1 MREIYY
7 MKYDVNILMMKAL
20 AGELNSDEARQFA
33 QLLETDEGMRARWQ
47 QLESLQADLRSERA
61 NSFGP
66 FFAARV
72 TARAQ
77 QSESL
82 VDGLMWM
89 FRPLVPTAT
98 LVALIVA
105 FNNWSDYSDIDG
117 NASVLEA
124 IFAIE
129 PISLNAAY
137 AMEE

>member
-1 MREIYY
+1 MNDD
-7 MKYDVNILMMKAL
+7 MDTVMMKAL
-20 AGELNSDEARQFA
+20 AGELNSDEANRFA
-33 QLLETDEGMRARWQ
+33 RALEADDGMRTRWQ
-47 QLESLQADLRSERA
+47 RLESLQADLRSERA
-61 NSFGP
+61 DSFAP

-98 LVALIVA
+98 LVALIIA

-129 PISLNAAY
+129 PISLNVAY

>member
-1 MREIYY
+1 
-7 MKYDVNILMMKAL
+7 MKDNMDTVVMKAL
-20 AGELNSDEARQFA
+20 AGELNSDEANRFA
-33 QLLETDEGMRARWQ
+33 RALEADDEMRTRWER
-47 QLESLQADLRSERA
+47 LESLQADLRSERA
-61 NSFGP
+61 DSFAP

-98 LVALIVA
+98 LVALIIA
-105 FNNWSDYSDIDG
+105 FNNWGECSYIDG
-117 NASVLEA
+117 NASILEA

-129 PISLNAAY
+129 PISLNVAY
-137 AMEE
+137 IMEE

>member
-1 MREIYY
+1 
-7 MKYDVNILMMKAL
+7 MKDDMDTVMMKAL
-20 AGELNSDEARQFA
+20 AGELNSDEASRLA
-33 QLLETDEGMRARWQ
+33 RALEADGVMRAKWQ
-47 QLESLQADLRSERA
+47 RLESLQTDLRSERA
-61 NSFGP
+61 DSFGP

-77 QSESL
+77 QGESM

-89 FRPLVPTAT
+89 FRSLAPTAT
-98 LVALIVA
+98 LVALIIA

-117 NASVLEA
+117 NTSVMEA

-129 PISLNAAY
+129 PISLNVAY

>member
-1 MREIYY
+1 
-7 MKYDVNILMMKAL
+7 MKDDMDTVMMKAL
-20 AGELNSDEARQFA
+20 AGELNSDEASRLA
-33 QLLETDEGMRARWQ
+33 RALEADGVMRARWQ
-47 QLESLQADLRSERA
+47 RLESLQTDLRSERA
-61 NSFGP
+61 DSFGP

-77 QSESL
+77 QGESM

-89 FRPLVPTAT
+89 FRSLAPTAT
-98 LVALIVA
+98 LVALIIA

-117 NASVLEA
+117 NTSLVEA

-129 PISLNAAY
+129 PISLNVAY

>member
-1 MREIYY
+1 MNDD
-7 MKYDVNILMMKAL
+7 MDTVMMKAL
-20 AGELNSDEARQFA
+20 AGELNSDEASKFA
-33 QLLETDEGMRARWQ
+33 RALEADDEMRASWQ
-47 QLESLQADLRSERA
+47 RLESLQADLRSERA
-61 NSFGP
+61 DSFAP

-98 LVALIVA
+98 LVALIIA

-117 NASVLEA
+117 NASILEA

-129 PISLNAAY
+129 PISLNVAY

>member
-1 MREIYY
+1 
-7 MKYDVNILMMKAL
+7 MKDDMDTVMMKAL
-20 AGELNSDEARQFA
+20 AGELNSDEASRLA
-33 QLLETDEGMRARWQ
+33 RALEADGVMRARWQ
-47 QLESLQADLRSERA
+47 RLESLQTDLRSERA
-61 NSFGP
+61 DSFGP

-77 QSESL
+77 QGESM

-89 FRPLVPTAT
+89 FRSLAPTAT
-98 LVALIVA
+98 LVALIIA

>member
-1 MREIYY
+1 MNDDMDAVI
-7 MKYDVNILMMKAL
+7 MKAL
-20 AGELNSDEARQFA
+20 AGELNSDEANRFA
-33 QLLETDEGMRARWQ
+33 RALEADDEMRTRWER
-47 QLESLQADLRSERA
+47 LESLQADLRSERA
-61 NSFGP
+61 DSFAP

-98 LVALIVA
+98 LVALIIA
-105 FNNWSDYSDIDG
+105 FNNWRECSYIDG
-117 NASVLEA
+117 NASILEA

-129 PISLNAAY
+129 PISLNVAY
-137 AMEE
+137 IMEE

>member
-1 MREIYY
+1 
-7 MKYDVNILMMKAL
+7 MKDDMDTVMMKAL
-20 AGELNSDEARQFA
+20 AGELNSDEASRLA
-33 QLLETDEGMRARWQ
+33 RALEADGVMRARWQ
-47 QLESLQADLRSERA
+47 RLESLQTDLRSERA
-61 NSFGP
+61 DSFGP

-77 QSESL
+77 QGESM

-89 FRPLVPTAT
+89 FRPLAPTAT
-98 LVALIVA
+98 LVALIIA

-117 NASVLEA
+117 NTSLMEA

-129 PISLNAAY
+129 PISLNVAY

>member
-1 MREIYY
+1 
-7 MKYDVNILMMKAL
+7 MKDDMDTVMMKAL
-20 AGELNSDEARQFA
+20 AGELNSDEASRLA
-33 QLLETDEGMRARWQ
+33 RALEADGVMRARWQ
-47 QLESLQADLRSERA
+47 RLESLQTDLRSERTD
-61 NSFGP
+61 SFGP

-77 QSESL
+77 QGESM

-89 FRPLVPTAT
+89 FRSLAPTAT
-98 LVALIVA
+98 LVALIIA

-117 NASVLEA
+117 NTSVMEA

-129 PISLNAAY
+129 PISLNVAY

>member
-1 MREIYY
+1 
-7 MKYDVNILMMKAL
+7 MKDDMDTVMMKAL
-20 AGELNSDEARQFA
+20 AGELNSDEASRLA
-33 QLLETDEGMRARWQ
+33 RALEADGVMRARWQ
-47 QLESLQADLRSERA
+47 RLESLQTDLRSERA
-61 NSFGP
+61 DSFGP

-77 QSESL
+77 QGESM

-89 FRPLVPTAT
+89 FRSLAPTAT
-98 LVALIVA
+98 LVALIIA

-117 NASVLEA
+117 NTSLMEA

-129 PISLNAAY
+129 PISLNVAY